1 MTPPAPEQAGLTAVE
16 MARAGRFADICDLF
30 APQLRSLVS
39 ADTLQAGWDSEVA
52 RLGPITSV
60 GTPVTEPAGPGLTA
74 VKIPVT
80 GENGALTVIVAVTA
94 DGWLAGVQLAAA
106 SAAGPAEPWQPPP
119 YADPRSFDEQEVTV
133 GSEVRQ
139 ISYLASLNPQT
150 AAAAQPVIDAI
161 TRQAALVDSPD
172 LSPSTPPSELP
183 LGTPAPYWLDLRGY
197 DPVGTAAALNLP
209 LLIVQGGRD
218 YQATVA
224 DDLAR
229 WQAGLAGRPDVTIMV
244 YEPDNHLFFPGSG
257 PSSPAEYEA
266 AQHVDPAVVADVAGW
281 LLSSRGEDQ
290 VR

>member
-1 MTPPAPEQAGLTAVE
+1 MTPSAPEQAGLTAVE
-16 MARAGRFADICDLF
+16 MARAGQFADICDLF

-39 ADTLQAGWDSEVA
+39 ADTLQAGWDSEVGK
-52 RLGPITSV
+52 LGAITAV

-94 DGWLAGVQLAAA
+94 DCWLAGVQLAAA
-106 SAAGPAEPWQPPP
+106 SAAGPAEPWQP
-119 YADPRSFDEQEVTV
+119 
-133 GSEVRQ
+133 
-139 ISYLASLNPQT
+139 
-150 AAAAQPVIDAI
+150 
-161 TRQAALVDSPD
+161 
-172 LSPSTPPSELP
+172 P

-266 AQHVDPAVVADVAGW
+266 AQHVDPAVVADVAGS